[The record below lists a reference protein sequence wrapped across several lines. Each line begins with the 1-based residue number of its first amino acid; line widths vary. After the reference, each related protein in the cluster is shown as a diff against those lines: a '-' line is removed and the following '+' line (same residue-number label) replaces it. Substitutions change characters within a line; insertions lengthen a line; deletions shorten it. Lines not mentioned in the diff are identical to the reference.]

1 MQTRRRL
8 HQHDTTTG
16 TQEEG
21 YPLITQQQQ
30 HQHNNFNHHYPQN
43 PLFVPTNGGVSGST
57 ATAPLLN
64 STAAYT
70 QQQQQYYQPQ
80 QSSIH
85 IGDNFGNSNNQ
96 VPIDDPDDK
105 YSKAGRQWNLRS
117 LSSRIQASSGQALRT
132 FIQQPLSAAAA
143 VVTGSYQ
150 ESNGALVGEGVGG
163 FYDNNNL
170 TSKAHPIQE
179 LDDDLEELFD
189 KESVVVMA
197 ARDRTGEFNNAIR
210 SLQSRNISRAVNIR
224 DPRKAK
230 QVQSYSDF
238 MMVAKLVGKNIASTY
253 AKLEKLTLLAK
264 KKSLFDD
271 RPQEIQELTYIIK
284 GDLSALNQQIARLQE
299 ISKDQRRTNN
309 GKHLVSHSSNMVLAL
324 QSKLASMST
333 DFKQILEV
341 RTENLKHQ
349 KSRRDQFTQGPL
361 AVNALPSSTAKQG
374 SLLLSEENQAVSID
388 MSAASDTQPLL
399 GPSARIQSQ
408 QQIALYDES
417 DNYVQQRAETMQNIE
432 STIVELGGI
441 FQQLAHMVKEQE
453 EIVERID
460 TNIQDAELNI
470 EAAHG
475 EILKYFQ
482 SVSKNRWLM
491 IKIFG
496 VLIFFFIFFIIFMT

>member
-8 HQHDTTTG
+8 HQTDQQDYSSSTYTIQTG
-16 TQEEG
+16 EDQHQTGSGASAALGAAGGSGGLLVQQPLG
-21 YPLITQQQQ
+21 YPQ
-30 HQHNNFNHHYPQN
+30 
-43 PLFVPTNGGVSGST
+43 
-57 ATAPLLN
+57 
-64 STAAYT
+64 
-70 QQQQQYYQPQ
+70 QPQ
-80 QSSIH
+80 ASVDAAIH
-85 IGDNFGNSNNQ
+85 IGDAQTQLAPDS
-96 VPIDDPDDK
+96 DDK
-105 YSKAGRQWNLRS
+105 YGKAARQWNLR
-117 LSSRIQASSGQALRT
+117 AFSGQALRT
-132 FIQQPLSAAAA
+132 LSAAAA
-143 VVTGSYQ
+143 VVTGNNQPPDTNLNSHNNYNYNPASGGQFSQ
-150 ESNGALVGEGVGG
+150 EEQ
-163 FYDNNNL
+163 FE
-170 TSKAHPIQE
+170 PEPEQE
-179 LDDDLEELFD
+179 IFI
-189 KESVVVMA
+189 MA
-197 ARDRTGEFNNAIR
+197 ARDRTGEFANAIR
-210 SLQSRNISRAVNIR
+210 SLQSRNITRAVNIR

-230 QVQSYSDF
+230 QVQSYSEF
-238 MMVAKLVGKNIASTY
+238 MMVARFIGKNIASTY
-253 AKLEKLTLLAK
+253 AKLEKLTMLAK

-284 GDLSALNQQIARLQE
+284 GDLNALNQQIARLQD
-299 ISKDQRRTNN
+299 ISKDQRRHTN

-341 RTENLKHQ
+341 RTENLKQQ
-349 KSRRDQFTQGPL
+349 KTRRDQFSQGPGPL
-361 AVNALPSSTAKQG
+361 AAHTVSPSTAKQG

-388 MSAASDTQPLL
+388 MGSSDTTPLL
-399 GPSARIQSQ
+399 ATTQTQMAI
-408 QQIALYDES
+408 YDES

-460 TNIQDAELNI
+460 TNVADAELNI

-496 VLIFFFIFFIIFMT
+496 VLIFFFLFFVVFMS